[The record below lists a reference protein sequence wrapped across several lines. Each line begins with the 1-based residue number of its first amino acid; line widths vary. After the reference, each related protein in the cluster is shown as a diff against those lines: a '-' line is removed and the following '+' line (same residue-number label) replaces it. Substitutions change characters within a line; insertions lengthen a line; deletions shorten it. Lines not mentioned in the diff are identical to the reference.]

1 MVSVLVNNIG
11 RFLLLI
17 LLQSL
22 MLNEINLGVYLNIY
36 LYLLFILLLPFETPG
51 WILLPVCFLLGLCID
66 ISLNTMGL
74 HTSAATFAGFIRPLI
89 LRILKP
95 REGYDIN
102 ASPGLFSMGFNW
114 FVSYSLIL
122 VFIHHVWLFFMEA
135 FKFSDFFFILL
146 KVFASLLLNVFLILL
161 AQLLT
166 ASSKNG

>member
-11 RFLLLI
+11 RFFLLI

-22 MLNEINLGVYLNIY
+22 ILDGINLGVYLNIY
-36 LYLLFILLLPFETPG
+36 LYLLFIVLLPFETPG
-51 WILLPVCFLLGLCID
+51 WILLPVCFLMGLSVD

-74 HTSAATFAGFIRPLI
+74 HASAATFAGFLRPFV

-102 ASPGLFSMGFNW
+102 SSPGLFSMGFSW
-114 FVSYSLIL
+114 FASYCLIL
-122 VFIHHVWLFFMEA
+122 VFIHHVWFFFMES
-135 FKFSDFFFILL
+135 FKFSDTFFILL
-146 KVFASLLLNVFLILL
+146 KIFSSLLLNVFLILL

-166 ASSKNG
+166 AKAKNA

>member
-11 RFLLLI
+11 RFFLLI

-22 MLNEINLGVYLNIY
+22 ILNEINLGVYLNIY
-36 LYLLFILLLPFETPG
+36 LYVLFIILLPFETPG
-51 WILLPVCFLLGLCID
+51 WILLPVCFMLGMAID

-74 HTSAATFAGFIRPLI
+74 HTSAATFAAFARPLV

-95 REGYDIN
+95 REGYDMN

-114 FVSYSLIL
+114 FVSYSLIM
-122 VFIHHVWLFFMEA
+122 VFIHHVWLFFIEA
-135 FKFSDFFFILL
+135 FRFSDVFFIFL
-146 KVFASLLLNVFLILL
+146 KVLSSLVLNVFLILL

-166 ASSKNG
+166 SSTKN